1 MTFDSLHPLLKRQVK
16 KYLGIEADIPEHL
29 FVFLK
34 NVNQS
39 YLLYDSNRELVERA
53 MRLSSEELF
62 EKNTKLSEEAAVQRS
77 LINKIKNAI
86 QIINPEQEIKDDDI
100 LRIGDILTNTINER
114 KEFEKQLEESRQKA
128 EESLETRKLFLAN
141 ISHEIRTPIN
151 AISGMSGILADT
163 EISET
168 QKQYVK
174 AIQSSSKSL
183 MVIVNDILDMSKL
196 ESGKFSAEFI
206 PFDLRAILDPLYT
219 TYLLR
224 TDEKGIAFSVDYPSD
239 MPKWLFGDPTRL
251 GQILNNLISNAIKFT
266 DKGKVT
272 LKITFDKKGKHNE
285 FCFSVTDT
293 GIGIDQ
299 EKLKTIFEFFSQ
311 EDNTITRRFGG
322 TGLGLAIS
330 KSISELLGGEITV
343 ESEKN
348 VGSTFKFSV
357 TMPEASEQLKNEAN
371 VAHSDLKGKNVL
383 IVEDNELNRFLAVT
397 ILKKWNANIHIAE
410 NGVEAVKAVS
420 SLDIDIVL
428 MDIQMPVMDGVAAA
442 IAIRSELKSNVP
454 IIALTANALESE
466 KEKCW
471 QAGMNEYIT
480 KPYNPEFLREKIIF
494 LTEHNSKSE
503 EPNSENI
510 SLDNLHSLMNGS
522 KEQMIRMTK
531 VFLDQIEKHFNELK
545 FALNENDLD
554 EITAVTHKLKSSFR
568 LFGLAKTGVLL
579 ERIEQRAKT
588 LNSHELNSELQIIL
602 NMQPRLTYLVK
613 KELNQLIHS
622 NSTS

>member
-16 KYLGIEADIPEHL
+16 KYLDIQGEIPEHL
-29 FVFLK
+29 FNFLK
-34 NVNQS
+34 SVNQS
-39 YLLYDSNRELVERA
+39 YSLYDSNRELVDRA
-53 MRLSSEELF
+53 MKLSGEELF
-62 EKNTKLSEEAAVQRS
+62 EKNAKLFDEADRQRT
-77 LINKIKNAI
+77 LINSIKNAI
-86 QIINPEQEIKDDDI
+86 QIISPEQEINDDDI
-100 LRIGDILTNTINER
+100 LRIGDILTNTVNER

-141 ISHEIRTPIN
+141 ISHEIRTPIS

-168 QKQYVK
+168 QKQYIN

-224 TDEKGIAFSVDYPSD
+224 TDEKGIAFSVEYPKD
-239 MPKWLFGDPTRL
+239 MPQWLFGDPTRL

-266 DKGKVT
+266 DAGKVT
-272 LKITFDKKGKHNE
+272 LKITFEKKGKHNE
-285 FCFSVTDT
+285 FCFRVTDT

-348 VGSTFKFSV
+348 VGSTFQFRV
-357 TMPEASEQLKNEAN
+357 IMPEASEQLKNETN
-371 VAHSDLKGKNVL
+371 IVRTDLKGKTVL

-397 ILKKWNANIHIAE
+397 ILKKWDANIHIAV
-410 NGVEAVKAVS
+410 NGEEAVKAVS
-420 SLDIDIVL
+420 DLEIDIVL

-494 LTEHNSKSE
+494 LTENNSKSE
-503 EPNSENI
+503 EQNSEQI
-510 SLDNLHSLMNGS
+510 SLDSLHTLVNGS
-522 KEQMIRMTK
+522 KDQMIRMTN
-531 VFLDQIEKHFNELK
+531 VFLNQIEKHFNELK
-545 FALNENDLD
+545 LALNENDL
-554 EITAVTHKLKSSFR
+554 EQITLVTHQLKSSFK
-568 LFGLAKTGVLL
+568 LFGLNKTGVLL

-588 LNSHELNSELQIIL
+588 LDRHELNAELHILL

-613 KELNQLIHS
+613 KELNQLILS
-622 NSTS
+622 NSNS

>member
-1 MTFDSLHPLLKRQVK
+1 MTFDSLHPLLRRQVK
-16 KYLGIEADIPEHL
+16 KYLNIQEEIPEHL
-29 FVFLK
+29 FNFLK
-34 NVNQS
+34 SINQS
-39 YLLYDSNRELVERA
+39 YLLYDSNRELVDRA
-53 MRLSSEELF
+53 MKLSGEELF
-62 EKNTKLSEEAAVQRS
+62 EKNAKLFDEADRQRI
-77 LINKIKNAI
+77 LINSIKNAI
-86 QIINPEQEIKDDDI
+86 QIISPEQEINDDDI
-100 LRIGDILTNTINER
+100 LRIGEILTNTINER

-168 QKQYVK
+168 QKQYVN

-206 PFDLRAILDPLYT
+206 PFDIRTILDPLYT
-219 TYLLR
+219 TYLLK
-224 TDEKGIAFSVDYPSD
+224 TDEKGIAFSIDYPQD

-266 DKGKVT
+266 DTGKVT
-272 LKITFDKKGKHNE
+272 LKITFEKKGKHNE
-285 FCFSVTDT
+285 FCFRVTDT
-293 GIGIDQ
+293 GIGIDK

-348 VGSTFKFSV
+348 VGSTFQFCL
-357 TMPEASEQLKNEAN
+357 TMPEASEQLKGES
-371 VAHSDLKGKNVL
+371 VVSQSDLTGKNVL

-397 ILKKWNANIHIAE
+397 ILKKWNANIHTAV
-410 NGVEAVKAVS
+410 NGEEAVKAVS
-420 SLDIDIVL
+420 KLDIDIVL

-442 IAIRSELKSNVP
+442 VAIRSELKSNVP

-480 KPYNPEFLREKIIF
+480 KPYNPEFLLEKILL
-494 LTEHNSKSE
+494 LTEYNFKTEDQNAEH
-503 EPNSENI
+503 I
-510 SLDNLHSLMNGS
+510 SLDNLHTLLNGS

-531 VFLDQIEKHFNELK
+531 VFLEQIETHFNELK

-554 EITAVTHKLKSSFR
+554 QITTVTHKLKSSFK
-568 LFGLAKTGVLL
+568 LFGLNKTGVLL
-579 ERIEQRAKT
+579 ERIEQRAKS
-588 LNSHELNSELQIIL
+588 LNSHDLNSELQLIL
-602 NMQPRLTYLVK
+602 NMQPRLTYLVH
-613 KELNQLIHS
+613 KELNQLILS
-622 NSTS
+622 NSNS

>member
-16 KYLGIEADIPEHL
+16 KYLGLQEEIPEHL
-29 FVFLK
+29 FNFLK
-34 NVNQS
+34 SVNQS

-53 MRLSSEELF
+53 MRLSGEELF
-62 EKNTKLSEEAAVQRS
+62 EKNAKLFEEAAVQRA
-77 LINKIKNAI
+77 LINNIKDAI
-86 QIINPEQEIKDDDI
+86 QTISPEQEIKDDDI
-100 LRIGDILTNTINER
+100 LRIGEILTNTVKER
-114 KEFEKQLEESRQKA
+114 KEFEKQLEEARENA
-128 EESLETRKLFLAN
+128 EQSLETRKLFLAN

-163 EISET
+163 DISDT
-168 QKQYVK
+168 QKQYVN

-196 ESGKFSAEFI
+196 ESGKFSADFI
-206 PFDLRAILDPLYT
+206 PFDIRSIVDPLYT
-219 TYLLR
+219 SYLLR
-224 TDEKGIAFSVDYPSD
+224 TDEKGIAFSVEYPEE
-239 MPKWLFGDPTRL
+239 MPKWVFGDPTRL

-266 DKGKVT
+266 DNGKVS
-272 LKITFDKKGKHNE
+272 LKITFEKKGKLNE
-285 FCFSVTDT
+285 FCFTVTDT

-330 KSISELLGGEITV
+330 KSIAELLGGEIKV

-348 VGSTFKFSV
+348 VGSTFKFSLA
-357 TMPEASEQLKNEAN
+357 MPEAAEQVKNSTIAQ
-371 VAHSDLKGKNVL
+371 SDLTGKNVL

-410 NGVEAVKAVS
+410 NGEEAVTAVKNK
-420 SLDIDIVL
+420 DIDIVL
-428 MDIQMPVMDGVAAA
+428 MDIQMPIMDGVAAST
-442 IAIRSELKSNVP
+442 AIRNELNSSVP

-480 KPYNPEFLREKIIF
+480 KPYNPQYLLEKIIF
-494 LTEHNSKSE
+494 LIENAASAE
-503 EPNSENI
+503 EQNSEHV
-510 SLDNLHSLMNGS
+510 SLENLSALMNGS
-522 KEQMIRMTK
+522 KEQMIRMTS
-531 VFLDQIEKHFNELK
+531 VFLDQIERHFNELK

-554 EITAVTHKLKSSFR
+554 QISAITHKLKSSFK
-568 LFGLAKTGVLL
+568 LFGLNKTGGLL
-579 ERIEQRAKT
+579 ERIEQKAKA
-588 LNSHELNSELQIIL
+588 LDRKELHAELQVIL
-602 NMQPRLTYLVK
+602 SMQPRLTFLVQ
-613 KELNQLIHS
+613 KELNQLIAS
-622 NSTS
+622 NTNS

>member
-16 KYLGIEADIPEHL
+16 KYLGIQEEIPEHL
-29 FVFLK
+29 FNFLK
-34 NVNQS
+34 SINQS
-39 YLLYDSNRELVERA
+39 YSLYDSNRELVDRA
-53 MRLSSEELF
+53 MKLSGEELF
-62 EKNTKLSEEAAVQRS
+62 EKNALLFEEAARQRV
-77 LINKIKNAI
+77 LINNIKDAI
-86 QIINPEQEIKDDDI
+86 RTISPEQEINDNDI
-100 LRIGDILTNTINER
+100 LRIGEVLTNTVNER
-114 KEFEKQLEESRQKA
+114 KEFEKQLQEARENA
-128 EESLETRKLFLAN
+128 EQSLETRKLFLAN

-163 EISET
+163 EISDT
-168 QKQYVK
+168 QKQYVN
-174 AIQSSSKSL
+174 AIQSSSQSL

-206 PFDLRAILDPLYT
+206 PFDVRSVIDPLHTSYH
-219 TYLLR
+219 LR
-224 TDEKGIAFSVDYPSD
+224 TDEKGIDFSIDYPED
-239 MPKWLFGDPTRL
+239 MPRWVFGDPTRL

-266 DKGKVT
+266 EKGKVS
-272 LKITFDKKGKHNE
+272 LKISCEKKGKLNE
-285 FCFSVTDT
+285 FSFQVTDT

-330 KSISELLGGEITV
+330 KSIAELLNGEIKV

-348 VGSTFKFSV
+348 VGSTFTFLV
-357 TMPEASEQLKNEAN
+357 AMPEASEQTQIETA
-371 VAHSDLKGKNVL
+371 VQSDLKGMNVL

-410 NGVEAVKAVS
+410 NGIEAVEAVK
-420 SLDIDIVL
+420 DKEIDIVL
-428 MDIQMPVMDGVAAA
+428 MDIQMPIMDGVAAS
-442 IAIRSELKSNVP
+442 IAIRNELKSNVP

-480 KPYNPEFLREKIIF
+480 KPYNPERLKEKIIF
-494 LTEHNSKSE
+494 LVENSEQTEDQ
-503 EPNSENI
+503 NSENI
-510 SLDNLHSLMNGS
+510 SLDSLSELMNGS
-522 KEQMIRMTK
+522 KEQMIRMTT

-545 FALNENDLD
+545 LAFNENDLD
-554 EITAVTHKLKSSFR
+554 QITQITHKLKSSFK
-568 LFGLAKTGVLL
+568 LFGLNKTGIIL

-588 LNSHELNSELQIIL
+588 LDRHELNSELQIIL
-602 NMQPRLTYLVK
+602 SMQPRLTFLVQ
-613 KELNQLIHS
+613 KELNQLILS
-622 NSTS
+622 NSIS

>member
-16 KYLGIEADIPEHL
+16 KYLGLQEEIPEHL
-29 FVFLK
+29 FNFLK
-34 NVNQS
+34 SVNQS

-53 MRLSSEELF
+53 MRLSGEELF
-62 EKNTKLSEEAAVQRS
+62 EKNAKLFEEAAVQRA
-77 LINKIKNAI
+77 LINNIKDAI
-86 QIINPEQEIKDDDI
+86 QTISPEQEIKDDDI
-100 LRIGDILTNTINER
+100 LRIGEVLTNTVKER
-114 KEFEKQLEESRQKA
+114 KEFEKQLEEARENA
-128 EESLETRKLFLAN
+128 EQSLETRKLFLAN

-163 EISET
+163 DISDT

-196 ESGKFSAEFI
+196 ESGKFSADFI
-206 PFDLRAILDPLYT
+206 PFDIRSIVDPLYT
-219 TYLLR
+219 SYLLR
-224 TDEKGIAFSVDYPSD
+224 TDEKGISFSIDYPKD
-239 MPKWLFGDPTRL
+239 MPKWVFGDPTRL

-266 DKGKVT
+266 DKGNVS
-272 LKITFDKKGKHNE
+272 LKITFEKKGKLNE
-285 FCFSVTDT
+285 FCFNVTDT

-330 KSISELLGGEITV
+330 KSIAELLGGEIKV

-348 VGSTFKFSV
+348 VGSTFKFCLS
-357 TMPEASEQLKNEAN
+357 MPEAAEQEKS
-371 VAHSDLKGKNVL
+371 VSVVQSDLTSKNVL

-410 NGVEAVKAVS
+410 NGEEAVTAVKNK
-420 SLDIDIVL
+420 DIDVVL

-442 IAIRSELKSNVP
+442 IAIRNELHSSVP

-480 KPYNPEFLREKIIF
+480 KPYNPQYLLEKIMF
-494 LTEHNSKSE
+494 LIENAANAE
-503 EPNSENI
+503 EQNSEHI
-510 SLDNLHSLMNGS
+510 SLENLSALMNGS
-522 KEQMIRMTK
+522 KEQMIRMTT
-531 VFLDQIEKHFNELK
+531 VFLDQIERHFNELK
-545 FALNENDLD
+545 FALNENDLNQIS
-554 EITAVTHKLKSSFR
+554 EITHKLKSSFK
-568 LFGLAKTGVLL
+568 LFGLNKTGGLL
-579 ERIEQRAKT
+579 ERIEQKAKA
-588 LNSHELNSELQIIL
+588 LERKELHAELQVIL
-602 NMQPRLTYLVK
+602 SMQPRLTFLVQ
-613 KELNQLIHS
+613 KELNQLIAS
-622 NSTS
+622 NTNS

>member
-1 MTFDSLHPLLKRQVK
+1 M
-16 KYLGIEADIPEHL
+16 L
-29 FVFLK
+29 F
-34 NVNQS
+34 
-39 YLLYDSNRELVERA
+39 
-53 MRLSSEELF
+53 
-62 EKNTKLSEEAAVQRS
+62 EEAARQRA
-77 LINKIKNAI
+77 LINNIKEAI
-86 QIINPEQEIKDDDI
+86 RTISPEKEINDDDI
-100 LRIGDILTNTINER
+100 LRIGEILTNTVNER
-114 KEFEKQLEESRQKA
+114 KEFEKQIEESRQKA

-141 ISHEIRTPIN
+141 ISHEIRTPIS

-168 QKQYVK
+168 QKQYVN

-206 PFDLRAILDPLYT
+206 PFEIRSVLDPLYT

-330 KSISELLGGEITV
+330 KSISELLGGEIIV

-348 VGSTFKFSV
+348 VGSTFKFCL
-357 TMPEASEQLKNEAN
+357 TMPEASEQLKNETAI
-371 VAHSDLKGKNVL
+371 VRTDLKGKNVL

-410 NGVEAVKAVS
+410 NGEEAVKAVS

-480 KPYNPEFLREKIIF
+480 KPYNPEVLREKIIF
-494 LTEHNSKSE
+494 LTENKSKSE
-503 EPNSENI
+503 NHNSEHI
-510 SLDNLHSLMNGS
+510 SLDNLSTLMNGS

-545 FALNENDLD
+545 LALNENDLIQ
-554 EITAVTHKLKSSFR
+554 ITAITHKLKSSFQ
-568 LFGLAKTGVLL
+568 LFGLNKTGVLL
-579 ERIEQRAKT
+579 ERIEQKAKT
-588 LNSHELNSELQIIL
+588 LKSHDLNSELQLIL
-602 NMQPRLTYLVK
+602 NMQPRLTYLVQ
-613 KELNQLIHS
+613 KELNQLILS
-622 NSTS
+622 NSNS

>member
-16 KYLGIEADIPEHL
+16 KYLDLQEEIPEHL
-29 FVFLK
+29 FNFLK
-34 NVNQS
+34 SINQS
-39 YLLYDSNRELVERA
+39 YSLYDSNRELVDRA
-53 MRLSSEELF
+53 MKLSGEELF
-62 EKNTKLSEEAAVQRS
+62 EKNAMLFEEAARQRA
-77 LINKIKNAI
+77 LINNIKDAI
-86 QIINPEQEIKDDDI
+86 RTISPEKEINDDDI
-100 LRIGDILTNTINER
+100 LRIGEILTNTVNER
-114 KEFEKQLEESRQKA
+114 KEFEKQIEESRHKA

-168 QKQYVK
+168 QKQYVN

-224 TDEKGIAFSVDYPSD
+224 TDEKGIAFSVNYPSD

-299 EKLKTIFEFFSQ
+299 EKLKSIFEFFSQ

-330 KSISELLGGEITV
+330 KSISELLGGEIIV

-348 VGSTFKFSV
+348 VGSTFKFRL
-357 TMPEASEQLKNEAN
+357 TMPEASEQLKNEAT
-371 VAHSDLKGKNVL
+371 VIQSDLKGKNVL

-397 ILKKWNANIHIAE
+397 ILKKWNANIHIAV
-410 NGVEAVKAVS
+410 NGEEAVKAVS
-420 SLDIDIVL
+420 KLNIDIVL

-442 IAIRSELKSNVP
+442 IIIRSELKSNVP

-503 EPNSENI
+503 EPNSELI

-531 VFLDQIEKHFNELK
+531 VFLDQIDKHFNELK
-545 FALNENDLD
+545 FALNENDVD
-554 EITAVTHKLKSSFR
+554 QISAITHKLKSSFQ
-568 LFGLAKTGVLL
+568 LFGMNKTGVLL

-588 LNSHELNSELQIIL
+588 LNIHELSSELQIIL
-602 NMQPRLTYLVK
+602 NMQPRLTYLVQ
-613 KELNQLIHS
+613 KELNQLILS
-622 NSTS
+622 NSNS

>member
-16 KYLGIEADIPEHL
+16 KYLDIQGEIPEHL
-29 FVFLK
+29 FNFLK
-34 NVNQS
+34 SVNQS
-39 YLLYDSNRELVERA
+39 YSLYDSNRELVDRA
-53 MRLSSEELF
+53 MKLSGEELF
-62 EKNTKLSEEAAVQRS
+62 EKNAKLFDEADRQRT
-77 LINKIKNAI
+77 LINSIKNAI
-86 QIINPEQEIKDDDI
+86 QIISPEQEINDDDI
-100 LRIGDILTNTINER
+100 LRIGDILTNTVNER

-141 ISHEIRTPIN
+141 ISHEIRTPIS

-168 QKQYVK
+168 QKQYIN

-224 TDEKGIAFSVDYPSD
+224 TDEKGIAFSVEYPKD
-239 MPKWLFGDPTRL
+239 MPQWLFGDPTRL

-266 DKGKVT
+266 DAGKVT
-272 LKITFDKKGKHNE
+272 LKITFEKKGKHNE
-285 FCFSVTDT
+285 FCFRVTDT

-348 VGSTFKFSV
+348 VGSTFQFRV
-357 TMPEASEQLKNEAN
+357 IMPEASEQLKNETN
-371 VAHSDLKGKNVL
+371 IVRTDLKGKTVL

-397 ILKKWNANIHIAE
+397 ILKKWDANIHIAV
-410 NGVEAVKAVS
+410 NGEEAVKAVS
-420 SLDIDIVL
+420 DLEIDIVL

-494 LTEHNSKSE
+494 LTENNSKSE
-503 EPNSENI
+503 EQNSEQI
-510 SLDNLHSLMNGS
+510 SLDSLHTLVNGS
-522 KEQMIRMTK
+522 KDQMIRMTN
-531 VFLDQIEKHFNELK
+531 VFLNQIEKHFNELK
-545 FALNENDLD
+545 LALNENDL
-554 EITAVTHKLKSSFR
+554 EQITLVTHQLKSSFK
-568 LFGLAKTGVLL
+568 LFGLNKTGVLL

-588 LNSHELNSELQIIL
+588 LDRHELNAELHILL

-613 KELNQLIHS
+613 KELNKLILS
-622 NSTS
+622 NSNS

>member
-16 KYLGIEADIPEHL
+16 KYLDLQGEIPEHL
-29 FVFLK
+29 FNFLK
-34 NVNQS
+34 SINQS
-39 YLLYDSNRELVERA
+39 YSLYDSNRELVDRA
-53 MRLSSEELF
+53 MKLSGEELF
-62 EKNTKLSEEAAVQRS
+62 EKNAMLFEEAARQRG
-77 LINKIKNAI
+77 LINNIKDAI
-86 QIINPEQEIKDDDI
+86 QTISPEQEINDDEI
-100 LRIGDILTNTINER
+100 LRIGEILTNTVKER
-114 KEFEKQLEESRQKA
+114 KEFEKQLEEARENA
-128 EESLETRKLFLAN
+128 EQSLETRKLFLAN

-163 EISET
+163 NISET
-168 QKQYVK
+168 QKQYVN

-206 PFDLRAILDPLYT
+206 PFDIRSIVDPLHTSYH
-219 TYLLR
+219 LR
-224 TDEKGIAFSVDYPSD
+224 TDEKGITFVIEYPED
-239 MPKWLFGDPTRL
+239 MPKWVFGDPTRL

-266 DKGKVT
+266 DTGKVS
-272 LKITFDKKGKHNE
+272 LKITFEKNGKQND
-285 FCFSVTDT
+285 FCFNVTDT

-330 KSISELLGGEITV
+330 KSISELLGGEIIV

-348 VGSTFKFSV
+348 VGSTFKFCV
-357 TMPEASEQLKNEAN
+357 TMPEASEQMKKDII
-371 VAHSDLKGKNVL
+371 VHSDLTGKNIL

-410 NGVEAVKAVS
+410 NGEEAVQAIRNKA
-420 SLDIDIVL
+420 IDVVL
-428 MDIQMPVMDGVAAA
+428 MDIQMPVMDGVAAS
-442 IAIRSELKSNVP
+442 IAIRKELNSKVP

-480 KPYNPEFLREKIIF
+480 KPYNPDYLREKIIF
-494 LTEHNSKSE
+494 LIENSTKTEEHSSE
-503 EPNSENI
+503 HVSMQSLSE
-510 SLDNLHSLMNGS
+510 LMNGS
-522 KEQMIRMTK
+522 KEQMIRMTT
-531 VFLDQIEKHFNELK
+531 VFLDQIDKHFNELK
-545 FALNENDLD
+545 LAFSENDLD
-554 EITAVTHKLKSSFR
+554 QISKVTHKLKSSFK
-568 LFGLAKTGVLL
+568 LFGLNKTGILL
-579 ERIEQRAKT
+579 ERIEHRAKT
-588 LNSHELNSELQIIL
+588 LNRHELNSELQIIL
-602 NMQPRLTYLVK
+602 SMQPRLTYLVQ
-613 KELNQLIHS
+613 KELKQLILS

>member
-16 KYLGIEADIPEHL
+16 KYLGLHEEIPEHL
-29 FVFLK
+29 FNFLK
-34 NVNQS
+34 SVNQS

-53 MRLSSEELF
+53 MRLSGEELF
-62 EKNTKLSEEAAVQRS
+62 EKNAKLFEEAAVQRA
-77 LINKIKNAI
+77 LINNIKDAI
-86 QIINPEQEIKDDDI
+86 QTISPEQEIKDDDI
-100 LRIGDILTNTINER
+100 LRIGEILTNTVKER
-114 KEFEKQLEESRQKA
+114 KEFEKQLEEARENA
-128 EESLETRKLFLAN
+128 EQSLETRKLFLAN

-163 EISET
+163 DISET

-196 ESGKFSAEFI
+196 ESGKFSADFI
-206 PFDLRAILDPLYT
+206 PFDIRSIVDPLYT
-219 TYLLR
+219 SYLLR
-224 TDEKGIAFSVDYPSD
+224 TDEKGISFNIDYPKD
-239 MPKWLFGDPTRL
+239 MPQWVFGDPTRL

-266 DKGKVT
+266 DKGSVS
-272 LKITFDKKGKHNE
+272 LKINFEKKGKLND

-330 KSISELLGGEITV
+330 KSIAELLGGEIKV

-348 VGSTFKFSV
+348 VGSTFKFSL
-357 TMPEASEQLKNEAN
+357 TMPEAAEQEKN
-371 VAHSDLKGKNVL
+371 VAVALSDLTGKNVL

-410 NGVEAVKAVS
+410 NGEEAVAAVKNKE
-420 SLDIDIVL
+420 IDIVL
-428 MDIQMPVMDGVAAA
+428 MDIQMPVMDGVAAS
-442 IAIRSELKSNVP
+442 IAIRNELNSNVP

-480 KPYNPEFLREKIIF
+480 KPYNPNYLLEKIIF
-494 LTEHNSKSE
+494 LIENAASAE
-503 EPNSENI
+503 EQNSEHV
-510 SLDNLHSLMNGS
+510 SLESLSELMNGS
-522 KEQMIRMTK
+522 KEQMIQMTTI
-531 VFLDQIEKHFNELK
+531 FLDQIERHFNELK
-545 FALNENDLD
+545 FALNENNLT
-554 EITAVTHKLKSSFR
+554 EISHITHKLKSSFK
-568 LFGLAKTGVLL
+568 LFGLNKTGGLL
-579 ERIEQRAKT
+579 ERIEQKAKT
-588 LNSHELNSELQIIL
+588 LERKELHAELQVIL
-602 NMQPRLTYLVK
+602 SMQPRLTFLVQ
-613 KELNQLIHS
+613 KELNQLIAS
-622 NSTS
+622 NKNS

>member
-16 KYLGIEADIPEHL
+16 KYLDLQGEIPEHL
-29 FVFLK
+29 FNFLK
-34 NVNQS
+34 SINQS
-39 YLLYDSNRELVERA
+39 YSLYDSNRELVDRA
-53 MRLSSEELF
+53 MKLSGEELF
-62 EKNTKLSEEAAVQRS
+62 EKNAMLFEEAARQRA
-77 LINKIKNAI
+77 LINNIKEAI
-86 QIINPEQEIKDDDI
+86 RTISPEKEINDDDI
-100 LRIGDILTNTINER
+100 LRIGEILTNTVNER
-114 KEFEKQLEESRQKA
+114 KEFEKQIEESRQKA

-141 ISHEIRTPIN
+141 ISHEIRTPIS

-168 QKQYVK
+168 QKQYVN

-206 PFDLRAILDPLYT
+206 PFEIRSVLDPLYT

-330 KSISELLGGEITV
+330 KSISELLGGEIIV

-348 VGSTFKFSV
+348 VGSTFKFCL
-357 TMPEASEQLKNEAN
+357 TMPEASEQLKNETAI
-371 VAHSDLKGKNVL
+371 VRTDLKGKNVL

-410 NGVEAVKAVS
+410 NGEEAVKAVS

-480 KPYNPEFLREKIIF
+480 KPYNPEVLREKIIF
-494 LTEHNSKSE
+494 LTENKSKSE
-503 EPNSENI
+503 NHNSEHI
-510 SLDNLHSLMNGS
+510 SLDNLSTLMNGS

-545 FALNENDLD
+545 LALNENDL
-554 EITAVTHKLKSSFR
+554 EQITAITHKLKSSFQ
-568 LFGLAKTGVLL
+568 LFGLNKTGVLL
-579 ERIEQRAKT
+579 ERIEQKAKT
-588 LNSHELNSELQIIL
+588 LKSHDLNSELQLIL
-602 NMQPRLTYLVK
+602 NMQPRLTYLVQ
-613 KELNQLIHS
+613 KELNQLILS
-622 NSTS
+622 NSNS

>member
-16 KYLGIEADIPEHL
+16 KYLDLQGEIPEHL
-29 FVFLK
+29 FNFLK
-34 NVNQS
+34 SINQS
-39 YLLYDSNRELVERA
+39 YSLYDSNRELVDRA
-53 MRLSSEELF
+53 MKLSGEELF
-62 EKNTKLSEEAAVQRS
+62 EKNAMLFEEAARQRA
-77 LINKIKNAI
+77 LINNIKEAI
-86 QIINPEQEIKDDDI
+86 RTISPEKEINDDDI
-100 LRIGDILTNTINER
+100 LRIGEILTNTVNER
-114 KEFEKQLEESRQKA
+114 KEFEKQIEESRQKA

-141 ISHEIRTPIN
+141 ISHEIRTPIS

-206 PFDLRAILDPLYT
+206 PFEIRSVLDPLYT

-224 TDEKGIAFSVDYPSD
+224 TDEKGIAFSVEYPNE

-266 DKGKVT
+266 DTGKVT
-272 LKITFDKKGKHNE
+272 LNITIDKKGKHNE

-293 GIGIDQ
+293 GIGIDP

-330 KSISELLGGEITV
+330 KSIAELLGGEIIV

-348 VGSTFKFSV
+348 VGSTFKFCV
-357 TMPEASEQLKNEAN
+357 TMPEASLQLKNESI
-371 VAHSDLKGKNVL
+371 VQSDLTGKNVL

-410 NGVEAVKAVS
+410 NGVDAVKAVS

-442 IAIRSELKSNVP
+442 VAIRSVLKSNVP

-494 LTEHNSKSE
+494 LTENNSKSE

>member
-62 EKNTKLSEEAAVQRS
+62 EKNTKLSEEATVQRA
-77 LINKIKNAI
+77 LINNIKDAI
-86 QIINPEQEIKDDDI
+86 QIISPEQEINDDDI
-100 LRIGDILTNTINER
+100 LRIGEILTNTVNER

-141 ISHEIRTPIN
+141 ISHEIRTPIS

-163 EISET
+163 EISDT
-168 QKQYVK
+168 QKQYVN

-206 PFDLRAILDPLYT
+206 PFEIRSVLVPLYT

-224 TDEKGIAFSVDYPSD
+224 TDEKGIAFSVEYPND

-266 DKGKVT
+266 DTGKVT
-272 LKITFDKKGKHNE
+272 LKIAIEKKGKHNK
-285 FCFSVTDT
+285 FSFSVTDT

-299 EKLKTIFEFFSQ
+299 EKLKSIFEFFSQ

-330 KSISELLGGEITV
+330 KSIAELLGGEIIV

-348 VGSTFKFSV
+348 VGSTFKFCLN
-357 TMPEASEQLKNEAN
+357 MPEANVQLKNEAIDQ
-371 VAHSDLKGKNVL
+371 SDLTGKNIL

-397 ILKKWNANIHIAE
+397 ILKKWNANIHIAQ
-410 NGVEAVKAVS
+410 NGEEAVKAVS

-522 KEQMIRMTK
+522 KEQMIGMTK

-545 FALNENDLD
+545 FAWNENDLD

-579 ERIEQRAKT
+579 EQIEQRAKT

>member
-16 KYLGIEADIPEHL
+16 KHLDLQEEIPEHL
-29 FVFLK
+29 FNFLK
-34 NVNQS
+34 SINQS
-39 YLLYDSNRELVERA
+39 YLLYDSNRELVDRA
-53 MRLSSEELF
+53 MKLSGEELF
-62 EKNTKLSEEAAVQRS
+62 EKNAKLFDEADRQRI
-77 LINKIKNAI
+77 LINSIKTAI
-86 QIINPEQEIKDDDI
+86 QIISPGQEIYDDDI
-100 LRIGDILTNTINER
+100 LRIGEILTNTVNER

-141 ISHEIRTPIN
+141 ISHEIRTPIS

-168 QKQYVK
+168 QKQYVN

-206 PFDLRAILDPLYT
+206 PFELRSILDPLYT
-219 TYLLR
+219 TYLLK
-224 TDEKGIAFSVDYPSD
+224 TDEKGIAFSVEYPND
-239 MPKWLFGDPTRL
+239 MPQWLFGDPTRL

-266 DKGKVT
+266 DTGKVT
-272 LKITFDKKGKHNE
+272 LKITFEKKGKHNE
-285 FCFSVTDT
+285 FSFSVTDT

-330 KSISELLGGEITV
+330 KSIAELLGGEITV

-348 VGSTFKFSV
+348 VGSTFKFRLN
-357 TMPEASEQLKNEAN
+357 MPEANVQLKNEAIDQ
-371 VAHSDLKGKNVL
+371 SDLTGKNVL

-397 ILKKWNANIHIAE
+397 ILKKWNANIHIAV
-410 NGVEAVKAVS
+410 NGDEAVKAVS
-420 SLDIDIVL
+420 NLKIDIVL

-442 IAIRSELKSNVP
+442 KAIRNELKSNIP

-471 QAGMNEYIT
+471 QAGMNDYIT
-480 KPYNPEFLREKIIF
+480 KPYNPEFLREKIIL
-494 LTEHNSKSE
+494 LTEHNSKAE
-503 EPNSENI
+503 NQNSEHI
-510 SLDNLHSLMNGS
+510 SLENLNTLLNGS

-531 VFLDQIEKHFNELK
+531 VFLEQIETHFNELK
-545 FALNENDLD
+545 LALNENDLD
-554 EITAVTHKLKSSFR
+554 QITAVTHKLKSSFQ
-568 LFGLAKTGVLL
+568 LFGLSKTGVLL

-588 LNSHELNSELQIIL
+588 LESHDLNSELQLIL
-602 NMQPRLTYLVK
+602 NMQPRLTYLVQ
-613 KELNQLIHS
+613 KELNQLILS
-622 NSTS
+622 NSNS

>member
-16 KYLGIEADIPEHL
+16 KYLDLEGEIPEHL
-29 FVFLK
+29 FNFLK
-34 NVNQS
+34 SINQS
-39 YLLYDSNRELVERA
+39 YSLYDSNRELVDRA
-53 MRLSSEELF
+53 MKLSGEELF
-62 EKNTKLSEEAAVQRS
+62 EKNAMLFEEAARQRA
-77 LINKIKNAI
+77 LINNIKEAI
-86 QIINPEQEIKDDDI
+86 RTISPEKEISDDDI
-100 LRIGDILTNTINER
+100 LRIGEILTNTVNER
-114 KEFEKQLEESRQKA
+114 KEFEKQIEESRQKA

-141 ISHEIRTPIN
+141 ISHEIRTPIS

-168 QKQYVK
+168 QKQYVN

-206 PFDLRAILDPLYT
+206 PFEIRSVLDPLYT

-224 TDEKGIAFSVDYPSD
+224 TDEKGIAFSIEYPND

-266 DKGKVT
+266 DTGKVS
-272 LKITFDKKGKHNE
+272 LQITFNKKGKHNE
-285 FCFSVTDT
+285 FCFRVTDT

-330 KSISELLGGEITV
+330 KSISELLGGEIIV
-343 ESEKN
+343 ESEKG
-348 VGSTFKFSV
+348 VGSTFQFCV
-357 TMPEASEQLKNEAN
+357 TMPEASVQLKKEAI
-371 VAHSDLKGKNVL
+371 AQSDLTGKNIL

-397 ILKKWNANIHIAE
+397 ILKKWNANIHIAI
-410 NGVEAVKAVS
+410 NGEEAVKAVS
-420 SLDIDIVL
+420 DLEIDIVL

-480 KPYNPEFLREKIIF
+480 KPYNPEVLREKIIF
-494 LTEHNSKSE
+494 LTENKSKSE
-503 EPNSENI
+503 NHNSEHI
-510 SLDNLHSLMNGS
+510 SLDNLSTLMNGS
-522 KEQMIRMTK
+522 KEHMIRMTK

-545 FALNENDLD
+545 LALNENDL
-554 EITAVTHKLKSSFR
+554 EQITAITHKLKSSFQ
-568 LFGLAKTGVLL
+568 LFGLNKTGVLL
-579 ERIEQRAKT
+579 ERIEQKAKT
-588 LNSHELNSELQIIL
+588 LKSHDLNSELQLIL
-602 NMQPRLTYLVK
+602 NMQPRLTYLVQ
-613 KELNQLIHS
+613 KELNQLLLS
-622 NSTS
+622 NS

>member
-16 KYLGIEADIPEHL
+16 KYLDLQGEIPEHL
-29 FVFLK
+29 FNFLK
-34 NVNQS
+34 SINQS
-39 YLLYDSNRELVERA
+39 YSLYDSNRELVDRA
-53 MRLSSEELF
+53 MKLSGEELF
-62 EKNTKLSEEAAVQRS
+62 EKNAMLFEEAARQRA
-77 LINKIKNAI
+77 LINNIKEAI
-86 QIINPEQEIKDDDI
+86 RTISPEKEINDDDI
-100 LRIGDILTNTINER
+100 LRIGEILTNTVNER
-114 KEFEKQLEESRQKA
+114 KEFEKQIEESRQKA

-141 ISHEIRTPIN
+141 ISHEIRTPIS

-330 KSISELLGGEITV
+330 KSISELLGGEIIV

-348 VGSTFKFSV
+348 VGSTFKFCL
-357 TMPEASEQLKNEAN
+357 TMPEASEQLKNETAI
-371 VAHSDLKGKNVL
+371 VRTDLKGKNVL

-410 NGVEAVKAVS
+410 NGEEAVKAVS

-554 EITAVTHKLKSSFR
+554 EITAVTHKLKSSFQ
-568 LFGLAKTGVLL
+568 LFGLNKTGILL

>member
-16 KYLGIEADIPEHL
+16 KYLDIQGEIPEHL
-29 FVFLK
+29 FNFLK
-34 NVNQS
+34 SVNQS
-39 YLLYDSNRELVERA
+39 YSLYDSNRELVDRA
-53 MRLSSEELF
+53 MKLSGEELF
-62 EKNTKLSEEAAVQRS
+62 EKNAKLFDEADRQRT
-77 LINKIKNAI
+77 LINSIKNAI
-86 QIINPEQEIKDDDI
+86 QIISPEQEINDDDI
-100 LRIGDILTNTINER
+100 LRIGDILTNTVNER

-141 ISHEIRTPIN
+141 ISHEIRTPIS

-168 QKQYVK
+168 QKQYIN

-224 TDEKGIAFSVDYPSD
+224 TDEKGIAFSVEYPKD
-239 MPKWLFGDPTRL
+239 MPQWLFGDPTRL

-266 DKGKVT
+266 DAGKVT
-272 LKITFDKKGKHNE
+272 LKITFEKKGKHNE
-285 FCFSVTDT
+285 FSFRVTDT

-348 VGSTFKFSV
+348 VGSTFKFCV
-357 TMPEASEQLKNEAN
+357 TMPEASEQLKNETN
-371 VAHSDLKGKNVL
+371 IVRTDLKGKTVL

-397 ILKKWNANIHIAE
+397 ILKKWDANIHIAV
-410 NGVEAVKAVS
+410 NGEEAVKAVS
-420 SLDIDIVL
+420 DLEIDIVL

-442 IAIRSELKSNVP
+442 IAIRSKLKSNVP

-494 LTEHNSKSE
+494 LTENNSKSE
-503 EPNSENI
+503 EQNSEQI
-510 SLDNLHSLMNGS
+510 SLDSLHTLVNGS
-522 KEQMIRMTK
+522 KDQMIHMTN
-531 VFLDQIEKHFNELK
+531 VFLNQIEKHFNELK
-545 FALNENDLD
+545 LALNENDLD
-554 EITAVTHKLKSSFR
+554 QITLVTHQLKSSFK
-568 LFGLAKTGVLL
+568 LFGLNKTGVLL

-588 LNSHELNSELQIIL
+588 LDRHELNAELHILL

-613 KELNQLIHS
+613 KELNQLILS
-622 NSTS
+622 NSNS

>member
-16 KYLGIEADIPEHL
+16 KYLGLQEEIPEHL
-29 FVFLK
+29 FNFLK
-34 NVNQS
+34 SVNQS
-39 YLLYDSNRELVERA
+39 YQLYDSNRELVDRA
-53 MRLSSEELF
+53 MKLSGEELF
-62 EKNTKLSEEAAVQRS
+62 EKNAKLFEEAARQRS
-77 LINKIKNAI
+77 LINNIKDAI
-86 QIINPEQEIKDDDI
+86 RTISPEQEINDDDI
-100 LRIGDILTNTINER
+100 LRIGEILTNTVKER
-114 KEFEKQLEESRQKA
+114 KEFEKQLEEARQNA
-128 EESLETRKLFLAN
+128 EQSLETRKLFLAN

-163 EISET
+163 EISDT
-168 QKQYVK
+168 QKQYVN

-206 PFDLRAILDPLYT
+206 PFDIRTIVDPLYT
-219 TYLLR
+219 SYLLR
-224 TDEKGIAFSVDYPSD
+224 TDEKGIAFSIEYPED
-239 MPKWLFGDPTRL
+239 MPKWVFGDPTRL

-266 DKGKVT
+266 DKGKVS
-272 LKITFDKKGKHNE
+272 LKITFTKKGKINE
-285 FCFSVTDT
+285 FCFKVTDT

-330 KSISELLGGEITV
+330 KSIAELLGGEINV

-348 VGSTFKFSV
+348 VGSTFKFCLS
-357 TMPEASEQLKNEAN
+357 MPEANEQLKNDSI
-371 VAHSDLKGKNVL
+371 AHSDLSGQNVL

-397 ILKKWNANIHIAE
+397 ILKKWNATIHIAE
-410 NGVEAVKAVS
+410 NGEEAVAAVK
-420 SLDIDIVL
+420 DKNIDIVL
-428 MDIQMPVMDGVAAA
+428 MDIQMPIMDGVAAA
-442 IAIRSELKSNVP
+442 TAIRNELKSNVP

-480 KPYNPEFLREKIIF
+480 KPYNPEFLLEKIIF
-494 LTEHNSKSE
+494 LIENNSKNESQNVE
-503 EPNSENI
+503 HI
-510 SLDNLHSLMNGS
+510 SLENLSTLMNGS
-522 KEQMIRMTK
+522 KDQMIRMTT
-531 VFLDQIEKHFNELK
+531 VFLEQIEKHFNEIK

-554 EITAVTHKLKSSFR
+554 QITAITHKLKSSFK
-568 LFGLAKTGVLL
+568 LFGLNKTGVLL

-588 LNSHELNSELQIIL
+588 LNRQELNSELQIIL
-602 NMQPRLTYLVK
+602 NMQPRLTYLVQ
-613 KELNQLIHS
+613 KELNQLILS
-622 NSTS
+622 NSNS

>member
-16 KYLGIEADIPEHL
+16 KYLDLQEEIPEHL
-29 FVFLK
+29 YNFLK
-34 NVNQS
+34 SINQS
-39 YLLYDSNRELVERA
+39 YLLYDSNRELVDRA
-53 MRLSSEELF
+53 MKLSGEELF
-62 EKNTKLSEEAAVQRS
+62 EKNAKLFDEAESQRI
-77 LINKIKNAI
+77 LINSIKNAI
-86 QIINPEQEIKDDDI
+86 QIISPGQEINDDDI
-100 LRIGDILTNTINER
+100 LRIGDILTNTVNER
-114 KEFEKQLEESRQKA
+114 KEFENQLEESRQKA

-141 ISHEIRTPIN
+141 ISHEIRTPIS

-163 EISET
+163 EISDT
-168 QKQYVK
+168 QKQYVN

-206 PFDLRAILDPLYT
+206 PFEIRSVLDPLYT

-224 TDEKGIAFSVDYPSD
+224 TDEKGIAFSVEYPND

-266 DKGKVT
+266 DTGKVT
-272 LKITFDKKGKHNE
+272 LKITIEKKGKHNE
-285 FCFSVTDT
+285 FSFSVTDT
-293 GIGIDQ
+293 GIGIDK
-299 EKLKTIFEFFSQ
+299 EKLKSIFEFFSQ

-330 KSISELLGGEITV
+330 KSIAELLGGEIIV

-348 VGSTFKFSV
+348 VGSTFKFCLA
-357 TMPEASEQLKNEAN
+357 MPEASVQPKNE
-371 VAHSDLKGKNVL
+371 VIVQSDLTGKNVL

-397 ILKKWNANIHIAE
+397 ILKKWNANIHIAV
-410 NGVEAVKAVS
+410 NGEEAVKAVS
-420 SLDIDIVL
+420 NLKIDIVL

-494 LTEHNSKSE
+494 LTENKSTSE
-503 EPNSENI
+503 DQNSEHI
-510 SLDNLHSLMNGS
+510 SLDNLSTLMNGS

-531 VFLDQIEKHFNELK
+531 VFLGQIETHFNELK
-545 FALNENDLD
+545 LALNENDL
-554 EITAVTHKLKSSFR
+554 EQITTVTHKLKSSFQ
-568 LFGLAKTGVLL
+568 LFGLNKTGVLL

-588 LNSHELNSELQIIL
+588 LKSHDLNSELQLIL
-602 NMQPRLTYLVK
+602 NMQPRLTYLVQ
-613 KELNQLIHS
+613 KELNQLILS
-622 NSTS
+622 NSNS

>member
-16 KYLGIEADIPEHL
+16 KYLGLQEEIPEHL
-29 FVFLK
+29 FNFLK
-34 NVNQS
+34 SVNQS

-53 MRLSSEELF
+53 MRLSGEELF
-62 EKNTKLSEEAAVQRS
+62 EKNAKLFEEAAVQRA
-77 LINKIKNAI
+77 LINNIKDAI
-86 QIINPEQEIKDDDI
+86 QTISPEQEIKDNDI
-100 LRIGDILTNTINER
+100 LRIGEVLTNTVKER
-114 KEFEKQLEESRQKA
+114 KEFEKQLEEARENA
-128 EESLETRKLFLAN
+128 EQSLETRKLFLAN

-163 EISET
+163 DISDT
-168 QKQYVK
+168 QKQYVN

-196 ESGKFSAEFI
+196 ESGKFSADFI
-206 PFDLRAILDPLYT
+206 PFDIHSIVDPLYT
-219 TYLLR
+219 SYLLR
-224 TDEKGIAFSVDYPSD
+224 TDEKGISFSIDYPKD
-239 MPKWLFGDPTRL
+239 MPKWVFGDPTRL

-266 DKGKVT
+266 DKGKVS
-272 LKITFDKKGKHNE
+272 LKITFEKKGKLNE
-285 FCFSVTDT
+285 FCFTVTDT

-330 KSISELLGGEITV
+330 KSIAELLGGEIKV

-348 VGSTFKFSV
+348 IGSTFKFCLS
-357 TMPEASEQLKNEAN
+357 MPEAAEQEKNVN
-371 VAHSDLKGKNVL
+371 VAQSDLTEKNVL

-410 NGVEAVKAVS
+410 NGEEAVTAVKNK
-420 SLDIDIVL
+420 DIDVVL

-442 IAIRSELKSNVP
+442 IAIRNDLNSNVP

-480 KPYNPEFLREKIIF
+480 KPYNPQYLLEKIKF
-494 LTEHNSKSE
+494 LIENAASAE
-503 EPNSENI
+503 EQNSEHI
-510 SLDNLHSLMNGS
+510 SLENLSALMNGS
-522 KEQMIRMTK
+522 KEQMIRMTT
-531 VFLDQIEKHFNELK
+531 VFLDQIERHFNELK
-545 FALNENDLD
+545 FALNENDLNQIS
-554 EITAVTHKLKSSFR
+554 EITHKLKSSFK
-568 LFGLAKTGVLL
+568 LFGLNKTGGLL
-579 ERIEQRAKT
+579 ERIEQKAKA
-588 LNSHELNSELQIIL
+588 LERKELHAELQVIL
-602 NMQPRLTYLVK
+602 SMQPRLTFLVQ
-613 KELNQLIHS
+613 KELNQLIAS
-622 NSTS
+622 NTNS

>member
-16 KYLGIEADIPEHL
+16 KYLDLQGEIPEHL
-29 FVFLK
+29 FNFLK
-34 NVNQS
+34 SINQS
-39 YLLYDSNRELVERA
+39 YSLYDSNRELVDRA
-53 MRLSSEELF
+53 MKLSGEELF
-62 EKNTKLSEEAAVQRS
+62 EKNAMLFEEAARQRG
-77 LINKIKNAI
+77 LINNIKDAI
-86 QIINPEQEIKDDDI
+86 RTISPEQEINDNDI
-100 LRIGDILTNTINER
+100 LRIGEILTNTVNER
-114 KEFEKQLEESRQKA
+114 KEFEKQLQEARENA
-128 EESLETRKLFLAN
+128 EQSLETRKLFLAN

-168 QKQYVK
+168 QKQYIN

-206 PFDLRAILDPLYT
+206 PFDIRSIVDPLHTSYH
-219 TYLLR
+219 LR
-224 TDEKGIAFSVDYPSD
+224 TDEKGINFVIEYPED
-239 MPKWLFGDPTRL
+239 MPKWVFGDPTRL

-266 DKGKVT
+266 DTGKVS
-272 LKITFDKKGKHNE
+272 LKITFEKNGKQND
-285 FCFSVTDT
+285 FCFNVTDT

-330 KSISELLGGEITV
+330 KSISELLGGEIIV

-348 VGSTFKFSV
+348 VGSTFKFCV
-357 TMPEASEQLKNEAN
+357 TMPEASEQMKKDII
-371 VAHSDLKGKNVL
+371 VHSDLTGKNIL

-410 NGVEAVKAVS
+410 NGEEAVQAVRNKA
-420 SLDIDIVL
+420 IDVVL
-428 MDIQMPVMDGVAAA
+428 MDIQMPVMDGVAAS
-442 IAIRSELKSNVP
+442 IAIRKELNSKVP

-480 KPYNPEFLREKIIF
+480 KPYNPDYLREKIIF
-494 LTEHNSKSE
+494 LIENSTKTEEHSSE
-503 EPNSENI
+503 HVSMQSLSE
-510 SLDNLHSLMNGS
+510 LMNGS
-522 KEQMIRMTK
+522 KEQMIRMTT
-531 VFLDQIEKHFNELK
+531 VFLDQIDKHFNELK
-545 FALNENDLD
+545 LAFSENDLD
-554 EITAVTHKLKSSFR
+554 QISKITHKLKSSFK
-568 LFGLAKTGVLL
+568 LFGLNKTGILL
-579 ERIEQRAKT
+579 ERIEHRAKT
-588 LNSHELNSELQIIL
+588 LNRHELNSELQIIL
-602 NMQPRLTYLVK
+602 SMQPRLTYLVQ
-613 KELNQLIHS
+613 KELKQLILS
-622 NSTS
+622 NSNS

>member
-1 MTFDSLHPLLKRQVK
+1 M
-16 KYLGIEADIPEHL
+16 L
-29 FVFLK
+29 F
-34 NVNQS
+34 
-39 YLLYDSNRELVERA
+39 
-53 MRLSSEELF
+53 
-62 EKNTKLSEEAAVQRS
+62 EEAARQRA
-77 LINKIKNAI
+77 LINNIKEAI
-86 QIINPEQEIKDDDI
+86 RTISPEKEINDDDI
-100 LRIGDILTNTINER
+100 LRIGEILTNTVNER
-114 KEFEKQLEESRQKA
+114 KEFEKQIEESRQKA

-141 ISHEIRTPIN
+141 ISHEIRTPIS

-330 KSISELLGGEITV
+330 KSISELLGGEIIV

-348 VGSTFKFSV
+348 VGSTFKFCL
-357 TMPEASEQLKNEAN
+357 TMPEASEQLKNETAI
-371 VAHSDLKGKNVL
+371 VRTDLKGKNVL

-410 NGVEAVKAVS
+410 NGEEAVKAVS

-510 SLDNLHSLMNGS
+510 SLDNLQTLMNGS
-522 KEQMIRMTK
+522 KEQMIRMTQ

-554 EITAVTHKLKSSFR
+554 EITAVTHKLKSSFQ
-568 LFGLAKTGVLL
+568 LFGLNKTGILL

>member
-16 KYLGIEADIPEHL
+16 KYLHLQGEIPEHL
-29 FVFLK
+29 FNFLK
-34 NVNQS
+34 SINQS
-39 YLLYDSNRELVERA
+39 YSLYDSNRELVDRA
-53 MRLSSEELF
+53 MKLSGEELF
-62 EKNTKLSEEAAVQRS
+62 EKNAMLFDEADRQRI
-77 LINKIKNAI
+77 LINSIKNAI
-86 QIINPEQEIKDDDI
+86 QIISPEQEINDDDI
-100 LRIGDILTNTINER
+100 LRIGDILTNTVNER
-114 KEFEKQLEESRQKA
+114 KEFEKQLDESRQKA

-141 ISHEIRTPIN
+141 ISHEIRTPIS

-163 EISET
+163 EISEI
-168 QKQYVK
+168 QKQYVN

-206 PFDLRAILDPLYT
+206 PFDLQSILDPLYT

-224 TDEKGIAFSVDYPSD
+224 TDEKGIAFSIDYPND

-266 DKGKVT
+266 DTGKVS
-272 LKITFDKKGKHNE
+272 LKITFNKKGKHNE
-285 FCFSVTDT
+285 FSFSVTDT
-293 GIGIDQ
+293 GIGIDS

-343 ESEKN
+343 ASEKN
-348 VGSTFKFSV
+348 VGSTFTFSV
-357 TMPEASEQLKNEAN
+357 TMPEASEQLKNETK
-371 VAHSDLKGKNVL
+371 VLRTDLKGKNVL

-397 ILKKWNANIHIAE
+397 ILKKWNANIHIAV
-410 NGVEAVKAVS
+410 NGEEAVKAVNN
-420 SLDIDIVL
+420 LEIDIVL

-442 IAIRSELKSNVP
+442 VAIRSELKSNVP

-480 KPYNPEFLREKIIF
+480 KPYNPEFLREKIIL
-494 LTEHNSKSE
+494 LTEHSDKSE
-503 EPNSENI
+503 DQNSENI
-510 SLDNLHSLMNGS
+510 SLENLNTLLNGS
-522 KEQMIRMTK
+522 KEQMIKMTK
-531 VFLDQIEKHFNELK
+531 VFLSQIETHFNELK

-554 EITAVTHKLKSSFR
+554 QITTVTHKLKSSFK
-568 LFGLAKTGVLL
+568 LFGLNKTGVLL

-588 LNSHELNSELQIIL
+588 LNSHDLNSQLQLIL
-602 NMQPRLTYLVK
+602 NMQPRLTYLVQ
-613 KELNQLIHS
+613 KELNQLILS

>member
-16 KYLGIEADIPEHL
+16 KYLDLQGEIPEHL
-29 FVFLK
+29 FNFLK
-34 NVNQS
+34 SINQS
-39 YLLYDSNRELVERA
+39 YSLYDSNRELVDRA
-53 MRLSSEELF
+53 MKLSGEELF
-62 EKNTKLSEEAAVQRS
+62 EKNAMLFEEAARQRA
-77 LINKIKNAI
+77 LINNIKEAI
-86 QIINPEQEIKDDDI
+86 RTISPEKEINDDDI
-100 LRIGDILTNTINER
+100 LRIGEILTNTVNER
-114 KEFEKQLEESRQKA
+114 KEFEKQIEESRQKA

-141 ISHEIRTPIN
+141 ISHEIRTPIS

-168 QKQYVK
+168 QKQYVN

-206 PFDLRAILDPLYT
+206 PFEIRSVLDPLYT

-330 KSISELLGGEITV
+330 KSISELLGGEIIV

-348 VGSTFKFSV
+348 VGSTFKFCL
-357 TMPEASEQLKNEAN
+357 TMPEASEQLKNETAI
-371 VAHSDLKGKNVL
+371 VRTDLKGKNVL

-410 NGVEAVKAVS
+410 NGEEAVKAVS

-480 KPYNPEFLREKIIF
+480 KPYNPEVLREKIIF
-494 LTEHNSKSE
+494 LTENKSKSE
-503 EPNSENI
+503 NHNSEHI
-510 SLDNLHSLMNGS
+510 SLDNLSTLMNGS

-545 FALNENDLD
+545 LALNENDLIQ
-554 EITAVTHKLKSSFR
+554 ITAITHKLKSSFQ
-568 LFGLAKTGVLL
+568 LFGLNKTGVLL
-579 ERIEQRAKT
+579 ERIEQKAKT
-588 LNSHELNSELQIIL
+588 LKSHDLNSELQLIL
-602 NMQPRLTYLVK
+602 NMQPRLTYLVQ
-613 KELNQLIHS
+613 KELNQLILS
-622 NSTS
+622 NSNS

>member
-16 KYLGIEADIPEHL
+16 KYLDLQGEIPEHL
-29 FVFLK
+29 FNFLK
-34 NVNQS
+34 SINQS
-39 YLLYDSNRELVERA
+39 YSLYDSNRELVDRA
-53 MRLSSEELF
+53 MKLSGEELF
-62 EKNTKLSEEAAVQRS
+62 EKNAMLFEEAARQRA
-77 LINKIKNAI
+77 LINNIKEAI
-86 QIINPEQEIKDDDI
+86 RTISPEKEINDDDI
-100 LRIGDILTNTINER
+100 LRIGEILTNTVNER
-114 KEFEKQLEESRQKA
+114 KEFEKQIEESRQKA

-141 ISHEIRTPIN
+141 ISHEICTPIS

-168 QKQYVK
+168 QKQYVN

-224 TDEKGIAFSVDYPSD
+224 TDEKGIAFSVDYPND

-266 DKGKVT
+266 DQGKVT

-330 KSISELLGGEITV
+330 KSISELLGGEIIV

-348 VGSTFKFSV
+348 VGSTFKFCV
-357 TMPEASEQLKNEAN
+357 TMPEASEQMKKDII
-371 VAHSDLKGKNVL
+371 VHSDLTGKNIL

-410 NGVEAVKAVS
+410 NGEEAVQAVR
-420 SLDIDIVL
+420 DMPVDVVL
-428 MDIQMPVMDGVAAA
+428 MDIQMPVMDGVAAS
-442 IAIRSELKSNVP
+442 IAIRKELNSKVP

-480 KPYNPEFLREKIIF
+480 KPYNPDYLREKIIF
-494 LTEHNSKSE
+494 LIENSTKTEEHSSE
-503 EPNSENI
+503 HVSMQSLSE
-510 SLDNLHSLMNGS
+510 LMNGS

-531 VFLDQIEKHFNELK
+531 VFLDQIDKHFNELK
-545 FALNENDLD
+545 LAFSENDLD
-554 EITAVTHKLKSSFR
+554 QISKITHKLKSSFK
-568 LFGLAKTGVLL
+568 LFGLNKTGILL
-579 ERIEQRAKT
+579 ERIEHRAKT
-588 LNSHELNSELQIIL
+588 LDRHELNSELQIIL
-602 NMQPRLTYLVK
+602 SMQPRLTYLVQ
-613 KELNQLIHS
+613 KELNQLILSIS
-622 NSTS
+622 NS

>member
-16 KYLGIEADIPEHL
+16 KYLDLQGEIPEHL
-29 FVFLK
+29 FNFLK
-34 NVNQS
+34 SINQS
-39 YLLYDSNRELVERA
+39 YSLYDSNRELVDRA
-53 MRLSSEELF
+53 MKLSGEELF
-62 EKNTKLSEEAAVQRS
+62 EKNAMLFEEAARQRA
-77 LINKIKNAI
+77 LINNIKEAI
-86 QIINPEQEIKDDDI
+86 RTISPEKEINDDDI
-100 LRIGDILTNTINER
+100 LRIGEILTNTVNER
-114 KEFEKQLEESRQKA
+114 KEFEKQIEESRQKA

-141 ISHEIRTPIN
+141 ISHEIRTPIS

-168 QKQYVK
+168 QKQYVN

-224 TDEKGIAFSVDYPSD
+224 TDEKGIAFSVDYPND

-266 DKGKVT
+266 DQGKVT

-330 KSISELLGGEITV
+330 KSISELLGGEIIV

-348 VGSTFKFSV
+348 VGSTFKFCV
-357 TMPEASEQLKNEAN
+357 TMPEASEQMKKDII
-371 VAHSDLKGKNVL
+371 VHSDLTGKNIL

-410 NGVEAVKAVS
+410 NGEEAVQAVR
-420 SLDIDIVL
+420 DMPVDVVL
-428 MDIQMPVMDGVAAA
+428 MDIQMPVMDGVAAS
-442 IAIRSELKSNVP
+442 IAIRKELNSKVP

-480 KPYNPEFLREKIIF
+480 KPYNPDYLREKIIF
-494 LTEHNSKSE
+494 LIENSTKTAEHSSE
-503 EPNSENI
+503 HVSMQSLSE
-510 SLDNLHSLMNGS
+510 LMNGS

-531 VFLDQIEKHFNELK
+531 VFLDQIDKHFNELK
-545 FALNENDLD
+545 LAFSENDLD
-554 EITAVTHKLKSSFR
+554 QISKITHKLKASFK
-568 LFGLAKTGVLL
+568 LFGLNKTGILL
-579 ERIEQRAKT
+579 ERIEHRAKT
-588 LNSHELNSELQIIL
+588 LDRHELNSELQIIL
-602 NMQPRLTYLVK
+602 SMQPRLTYLVQ
-613 KELNQLIHS
+613 KELNQLILSIS
-622 NSTS
+622 NS

>member
-1 MTFDSLHPLLKRQVK
+1 MTFDSLHPLLKRQLK
-16 KYLGIEADIPEHL
+16 KYLGLKEDIPEYL
-29 FVFLK
+29 FSFLK
-34 NVNQS
+34 SVNQS

-62 EKNTKLSEEAAVQRS
+62 EKNTKLSEEAAVQRA
-77 LINKIKNAI
+77 LINNIKEAI
-86 QIINPEQEIKDDDI
+86 QTISPEQEINDDDI
-100 LRIGDILTNTINER
+100 LRIGDTLTNTVNER
-114 KEFEKQLEESRQKA
+114 IEFEKQLEESRQKA

-196 ESGKFSAEFI
+196 ESGKFSADFI
-206 PFDLRAILDPLYT
+206 PFDIRSIVDPLYT
-219 TYLLR
+219 SYLLR
-224 TDEKGIAFSVDYPSD
+224 TDEKGISFNIDYPKD
-239 MPKWLFGDPTRL
+239 MPRWVFGDPTRL

-266 DKGKVT
+266 DKGSVS
-272 LKITFDKKGKHNE
+272 LKINFEKKGKLND

-330 KSISELLGGEITV
+330 KSIAELLGGEIKV

-348 VGSTFKFSV
+348 VGSTFKFSL
-357 TMPEASEQLKNEAN
+357 TMPEAAEQEKN
-371 VAHSDLKGKNVL
+371 VAVALSDLTGKNVL

-410 NGVEAVKAVS
+410 NGEEAVAAVKNKE
-420 SLDIDIVL
+420 IDIVL
-428 MDIQMPVMDGVAAA
+428 MDIQMPVMDGVAAS
-442 IAIRSELKSNVP
+442 IAIRNELNSNVP

-480 KPYNPEFLREKIIF
+480 KPYNPNYLLEKIIF
-494 LTEHNSKSE
+494 LIENAASDE
-503 EPNSENI
+503 EQNSEHV
-510 SLDNLHSLMNGS
+510 SLESLSELMNGS
-522 KEQMIRMTK
+522 KEQMIQMTT
-531 VFLDQIEKHFNELK
+531 VFLDQIERHFNELK
-545 FALNENDLD
+545 FALNENNLT
-554 EITAVTHKLKSSFR
+554 EISHITHKLKSSFK
-568 LFGLAKTGVLL
+568 LFGLNKTGGLL
-579 ERIEQRAKT
+579 ERIEQKAKT
-588 LNSHELNSELQIIL
+588 LERKELHAELQVIL
-602 NMQPRLTYLVK
+602 SMQPRLTFLVQ
-613 KELNQLIHS
+613 KELNQLIAS
-622 NSTS
+622 NKNS